1 MKLKVISIS
10 VLRTSSTPIV
20 FLLRP
25 GLTVRQIL
33 KQLRVEDKDYVL
45 FPAADPARLLD
56 PMDELYGCVGNTE
69 RLIAAR
75 LAEASEFYR
84 RSRTYLNHPQ
94 YPIGD
99 PQ

>member
-1 MKLKVISIS
+1 MKVISIS
-10 VLRTSSTPIV
+10 VLKTSSAPIV
-20 FLLRP
+20 FLIRP
-25 GLTVRQIL
+25 GTTVEQVL
-33 KQLRVEDKDYVL
+33 DQLGVEDYVL
-45 FPAADPARLLD
+45 FPAKDPARLF
-56 PMDELYGCVGNTE
+56 PSKDELYDCVGNTE

-84 RSRTYLNHPQ
+84 RTRTYPNHPK